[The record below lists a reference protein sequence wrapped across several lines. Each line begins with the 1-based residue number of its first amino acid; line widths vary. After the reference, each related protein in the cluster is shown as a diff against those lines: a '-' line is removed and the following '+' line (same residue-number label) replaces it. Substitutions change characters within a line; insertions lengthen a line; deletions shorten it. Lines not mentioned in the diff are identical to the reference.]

1 MLRRGG
7 GGIDGG
13 RWGERRNKKGQGKAS
28 AVLALLLYSKAC
40 SNGSMGTA
48 PHPTQWEL
56 GGIPFNGS
64 PQSSPIYGGVE
75 TLLIYRVSFNSFYI
89 LITSFLHDINSV

>member
-40 SNGSMGTA
+40 SNGSMGIA

-56 GGIPFNGS
+56 GGIPSNGS
-64 PQSSPIYGGVE
+64 PQSSLYTGE
-75 TLLIYRVSFNSFYI
+75 LKLRLYI
-89 LITSFLHDINSV
+89 G